1 MKIKRLLLA
10 VLLPL
15 ISAGILFAVLNG
27 VPQGMTKIRELDTF
41 WLLWP
46 LVITVGVLVISV
58 LYKVLGMFGLS
69 KNDKN

>member
-1 MKIKRLLLA
+1 MRIKKLLLA

-15 ISAGILFAVLNG
+15 VSFGILLAVLNG
-27 VPQGMTKIRELDTF
+27 VPQVIAELKGLNPS

-46 LVITVGVLVISV
+46 LVVMVMVLVISV
-58 LYKVLGMFGLS
+58 LYKVLGLFGLS